1 MSVTLQLKQVQ
12 VQPGQRL
19 VLEEVSWQQFEDI
32 LEELGDHRGSRL
44 TYSDGTLE
52 IRMPLPEHEKNKVIL
67 GDLVKVLLDELE
79 IDYVSFG
86 STTFKRRDLAKG
98 FEPDDCFYI
107 RNFAAMVGKQ
117 CLDLGRDPPPELSIE
132 VDVTS
137 RTQLDVYRALGV
149 PELWRLEAGRLRID
163 VLREGEYIEVEQSP
177 TFPDLPLKE
186 NLSRFLAMA
195 QSEGPRLALKAFR
208 QWVRGQIAGQD

>member
-117 CLDLGRDPPPELSIE
+117 RLDLRCDPPPELSIE

-137 RTQLDVYRALGV
+137 RTQLEVYWAMGV
-149 PELWRLEAGRLRID
+149 PELWRLEDGRLRID
-163 VLREGEYIEVEQSP
+163 VLREGDYVEVAQSP

-186 NLSRFLAMA
+186 HLPEFLAMA
-195 QSEGPRLALKAFR
+195 QRAGPRRTLKAFR
-208 QWVRGQIAGQD
+208 QWVREQIA